1 MACGIYKITNI
12 INNKSYI
19 GQSKNIETRWR
30 RHKFEA
36 KNAKGSCYDYPLYRA
51 IRKYGIENF
60 SFEILEECLVEELNN
75 KEIYYIKKFNTFNNG
90 YNQNEGGNS
99 GNFSTLSKNNIEQ
112 IILLLQNTNLTHGQI
127 GKQFNVSENTICG
140 INTGYYW
147 KDDNLDYPIRKR
159 IKKEIPKKQ
168 ESKIPDKEILF
179 QKLLEYKNFSKV
191 GRYFGVSDNAVRKWC
206 IKFGLPSHT
215 SDYKTPK
222 ENKKTTKRKIKMI
235 DLQTKEVLQIFSTI
249 REAEIF
255 LHCSGGSHI
264 GQVCQG
270 QRKSALGYGWEY
282 TE

>member
-1 MACGIYKITNI
+1 MYP
-12 INNKSYI
+12 KS
-19 GQSKNIETRWR
+19 K
-30 RHKFEA
+30 H
-36 KNAKGSCYDYPLYRA
+36 
-51 IRKYGIENF
+51 F
-60 SFEILEECLVEELNN
+60 SFEIVEECLVEELNN

-90 YNQNEGGNS
+90 YNQNEGGDS

-112 IILLLQNTNLTHGQI
+112 IILLLQNTNLTHSQI

-159 IKKEIPKKQ
+159 IKKDIPKKQ

-179 QKLLEYKNFSKV
+179 QKLSEYKNFSKV

-206 IKFGLPSHT
+206 IKLGLPSHT
-215 SDYKTPK
+215 SDYKIPK

-249 REAEIF
+249 HEAEVF
-255 LHCSGGSHI
+255 LHCSSGSHI

-282 TE
+282 ME